1 MIKHLLRSVFMIV
14 VVFSFSITAIQAEEI
29 MFKEQV
35 SGRVVSNPIDINSDG
50 IPASTGIYEGKST
63 KGAVT
68 VHAFNETSIVVSPSH
83 CPPGTVELLMDA
95 RNIRRFAN
103 GDMLF
108 TQSTEHSFVCADL
121 TTGKFSF
128 ESKLNFIGGTGKY
141 ENATGTLLSIGDG
154 TALVLDPNTLMNFSA
169 ITMKSKGKLI
179 LVDHDSE
186 KKHK

>member
-1 MIKHLLRSVFMIV
+1 MIKHLLRSVITIV
-14 VVFSFSITAIQAEEI
+14 VIFSFPATAIQAEGI
-29 MFKEQV
+29 LFKEQV
-35 SGRVVSNPIDINSDG
+35 SGRIVSNPIDINSDG
-50 IPASTGIYEGKST
+50 LPASTGIYEGKST

-68 VHAFNETSIVVSPSH
+68 VHAFNETSLVVSPSH
-83 CPPGTVELLMDA
+83 CAPGTVELLLDA

-141 ENATGTLLSIGDG
+141 ENATGTLFSVGSG

-179 LVDHDSE
+179 LNDRSSD
-186 KKHK
+186 